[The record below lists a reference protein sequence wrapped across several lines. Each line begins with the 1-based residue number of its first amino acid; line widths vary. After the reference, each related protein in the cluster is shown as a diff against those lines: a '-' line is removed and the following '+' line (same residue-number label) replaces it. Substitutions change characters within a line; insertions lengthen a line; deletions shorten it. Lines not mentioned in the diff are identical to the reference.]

1 MIKKLDIL
9 LASGTEIGC
18 RFVKILN
25 NLKFVNLVL
34 VVTGVDKHKGR
45 GRKVKRAHVAH
56 YCDINNIKVFQSENI
71 NSRES
76 IAKLKEIKAD
86 IAVVVDFGQ
95 IFSKE
100 TLNIFPLGS
109 FNLHYSILPDLRGS
123 EPVRCALLNGYKQTG
138 VTLMKMDEKID
149 TGQIISTKAVRIE
162 DQDNYGVL
170 KEKLTTLSIE
180 LLVKFLT
187 DLYNGNQIKLKSQE
201 ENGDGSNI
209 LFAGK
214 IDKEFCKVNWKLSSK
229 EIVNRIRALSP
240 VPGCWT
246 IYRKKGMRVKI
257 IMATEVTGDVSGKV
271 VNVTNEDFTIGGVKV
286 LKIQPAGRRIMTV
299 REFLAGNPVEVGDEF
314 E

>member
-45 GRKVKRAHVAH
+45 GRKIKRAHVAQ

-71 NSRES
+71 NSKES

-86 IAVVVDFGQ
+86 MAVVVDFGQ

-100 TLNIFPLGS
+100 TLNIFSLGS
-109 FNLHYSILPDLRGS
+109 FNLHYSILPDLRGP
-123 EPVRCALLNGYKQTG
+123 EPVRCALLNGYKETG

-149 TGQIISTKAVRIE
+149 TGQIVSTGTVRIE
-162 DQDNYGVL
+162 EQDNYGTL
-170 KEKLTTLSIE
+170 KEKLTLEGVKLLIE
-180 LLVKFLT
+180 FLT

-201 ENGDGSNI
+201 ENVGCSW
-209 LFAGK
+209 K
-214 IDKEFCKVNWKLSSK
+214 IDKEFCRINWKLSAK

-246 IYRKKGMRVKI
+246 IYSKKCVRVKI
-257 IMATEVTGDVSGKV
+257 IMATEVTGDVGGKV

-286 LKIQPAGRRIMTV
+286 LEIQPAGKKIMTAK
-299 REFLAGNPVEVGDEF
+299 EFLAGNPVEV
-314 E
+314 